1 MTTTIDVHL
10 IDYDLAALEKNY
22 ERISVFVTDPEKL
35 TKLAKQVDYITKG
48 AFVRAIN
55 SQEFTEKCCGQVL
68 TLSFPGF
75 SKASYL
81 DIIKWSKTVTR
92 FDARK
97 AGVNLAKQS
106 KSGDTLICFDTE
118 KFPEEVLRGFMLRK
132 YDFSIHKSKTT
143 SKRLSLGV
151 MLKRPKNFEASLI
164 ETKAIVDGVFLTRDL
179 VNEPANILNTL
190 EFSKRLKELSVEG
203 IDIEILDEKKL
214 S

>member
-10 IDYDLAALEKNY
+10 VEYGLAALEKNY
-22 ERISVFVTDPEKL
+22 ERISVFVTDPKKL
-35 TKLAKQVDYITKG
+35 SKLANQVDYITNG

-55 SQEFTEKCCGQVL
+55 SKEFTEKCCGQVL

-118 KFPEEVLRGFMLRK
+118 KFPDEVLKGFILRK
-132 YDFSIHKSKTT
+132 YDFSIHKS
-143 SKRLSLGV
+143 
-151 MLKRPKNFEASLI
+151 
-164 ETKAIVDGVFLTRDL
+164 ETNNKK
-179 VNEPANILNTL
+179 
-190 EFSKRLKELSVEG
+190 FS
-203 IDIEILDEKKL
+203 
-214 S
+214 